1 MNKILLLIFSVIL
14 LVIVVF
20 VFLAWKG
27 YQISNKD
34 ELSLSVYKKEYQI
47 GENPKIEIKNNA
59 AKTVCF
65 SSCYPYYLESGNG
78 FLKSYHYGFCP
89 YPDVTEICIKSG
101 ESKFFELVL
110 RKIELKKG
118 IHRIAVPACIGCVL
132 QQTFR
137 EDKFFYS
144 DEFFIK

>member
-1 MNKILLLIFSVIL
+1 MFA
-14 LVIVVF
+14 
-20 VFLAWKG
+20 FLAWKG
-27 YQISNKD
+27 YQISNSD
-34 ELSLSVYKKEYQI
+34 ELSLSVYKKEYQT
-47 GENPKIEIKNNA
+47 GENPKIEIKNNVT
-59 AKTVCF
+59 KTVCF

-89 YPDVTEICIKSG
+89 YPDITEICIKSG

-110 RKIELKKG
+110 NKMELKEG

-137 EDKFFYS
+137 GDKFFYS
-144 DEFFIK
+144 DEFLIK